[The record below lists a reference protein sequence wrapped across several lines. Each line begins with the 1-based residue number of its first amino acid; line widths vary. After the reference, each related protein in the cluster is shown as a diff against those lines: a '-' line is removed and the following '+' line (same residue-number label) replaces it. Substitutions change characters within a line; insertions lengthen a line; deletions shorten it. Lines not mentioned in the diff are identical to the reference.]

1 MFKQKTI
8 TYLAILLIISSFLNA
23 MGSDLVQVNRLRCE
37 LLTNPEGIGT
47 RQPRLSWELVGNQ
60 RSLKQ
65 LAYQVQ
71 VASSPDLLAKGDVD
85 LWDSKKVASDSSAY
99 IRYRGKQLQRGH
111 HCYWRVKV
119 WSSAGETTWSEG
131 AFWSVGLLNYND
143 WKGRWI
149 GLDRS
154 FPWDRED
161 QFSRLSARYF
171 RKEFD
176 AKKKIKRAKVYIIG
190 LGLYEL
196 YINGTKIGKQVLAPA
211 PTDYTKE
218 VKYNSFDVTDKLLT
232 GKNALGVI
240 LGNGRYYT
248 MRQAYKPYK
257 IKTFGYPKM
266 RLNLELEYA
275 DGSKDYINTDDS
287 WKVTADG
294 PIRTNNEYDGEE
306 YDATKELTG
315 WNTVGYQD
323 NAWLKASFVQEPGGM
338 PTAQMNEFMQVMDT
352 LKPIAIHQQAPETY
366 IIDMGQNMTGWIKLH
381 VKGASGTQ
389 VKMRFAESLQQDGS
403 LFTANLRDAKV
414 TDSYT
419 LKGAKQES
427 WEPRFV
433 YHGFR
438 YVEIRGYPGKP
449 SLNDFEGMVVY
460 DALAQTGHFES
471 DQPIL
476 NQIYQ
481 NAWWGIAGNYKGM
494 PIDCPQ
500 RNERQPWLGD
510 RTTGSYGES
519 FLFDNAKLYAKWL
532 DDIQAAQMADGSIPD
547 VAPAFWRYYSDNV
560 TWPGTYLT
568 VADML
573 YRQYGDKQVIEK
585 HYPSMK
591 KWIHYMWDNY
601 MEDGLIT
608 KDKYGDWCV
617 PPESKELIHSRDPL
631 RQTDGT
637 LLASATYYH
646 LLVIMQR
653 FAHLVGND
661 HDQREFNALSE
672 KIKTAFNLK
681 FFHTQKKQY
690 SNNTVTA
697 NLLPLS
703 FDMVPPEF
711 KKAVFE
717 QLVDRIAVTDGGH
730 ISTGVIGTQW
740 LMRGLSDNGRPDLA
754 FRLATNT
761 TYPSWGYMA
770 EHGATTI
777 WELWNGNTANPGMNS
792 QNHVMLL
799 GDLLIWY
806 YEHLA
811 GIKACKPGFKQ
822 LMMKPDFDNPLQQVE
837 ASYQSLYGL
846 IKSSWKKTGR
856 NLIWNITIPP
866 NSNALVY
873 FPTTAKEKISEG
885 NKGVEAVEG
894 IRYIKEEK
902 EKAIFEVGAGTYQF
916 RIKDADLSDK
926 NNKQ

>member
-1 MFKQKTI
+1 MFKQKII
-8 TYLAILLIISSFLNA
+8 TYLAVLLTIGPPLLV
-23 MGSDLVQVNRLRCE
+23 MGDDFVQVKRLRCE
-37 LLTNPEGIGT
+37 LLTNPESVNSK
-47 RQPRLSWELVGNQ
+47 QPRLSWEIAGDK
-60 RSLKQ
+60 RGLKQ
-65 LAYQVQ
+65 IAYQIQ
-71 VASSPDLLAKGDVD
+71 VASSPDLLIKGNAD
-85 LWDSKKVASDSSAY
+85 LWDSKRVATDSSLY
-99 IRYRGKQLQRGH
+99 IPYKGKKLQSRD

-119 WSSAGETTWSEG
+119 WSNTGESAWSDV
-131 AFWSVGLLNYND
+131 ASWSVGLLNYND

-176 AKKKIKRAKVYIIG
+176 AKKEIKRAKVYIIG

-196 YINGTKIGKQVLAPA
+196 YINGEKIGKQVLAPA
-211 PTDYTKE
+211 PTDYTKD
-218 VKYNSFDVTDKLLT
+218 VKYNSFDVTDKLLV

-275 DGSKDYINTDDS
+275 DGSKDYISTDDS

-294 PIRTNNEYDGEE
+294 PIHTNNEYDGEE

-315 WNTVGYQD
+315 WNTVDYPD

-338 PTAQMNEFMQVMDT
+338 PHAQMNEFMQVMDT
-352 LKPIAIHQQAPETY
+352 LKPIAIRQQTAETH

-381 VKGASGTQ
+381 VKGAAGTR

-403 LFTANLRDAKV
+403 LFVANLRDARV

-419 LKGAKQES
+419 LKGGDQES

-438 YVEIRGYPGKP
+438 YVEVTGYPGKP
-449 SLNDFEGMVVY
+449 NLSDFEGMVVY
-460 DALAQTGHFES
+460 DALATTGTFS
-471 DQPIL
+471 SNQSVL
-476 NQIYQ
+476 NAIYK

-510 RTTGSYGES
+510 RTTGAYGES

-560 TWPGTYLT
+560 TWPGTYLS

-573 YRQYGDKQVIEK
+573 YQQYGDEHAVKK
-585 HYPSMK
+585 HYSSMK
-591 KWIHYMWDNY
+591 KWMDYMWENY
-601 MEDGLIT
+601 EEGGLVT

-617 PPESKELIHSRDPL
+617 PPESKELIHSKDPN
-631 RQTDGT
+631 RQTDGV

-646 LLVIMQR
+646 LIQLMEG
-653 FAHLVGND
+653 FADLVGNESD
-661 HDQREFNALSE
+661 KQLFEE
-672 KIKTAFNLK
+672 KAARLKEAFNQQFLNK
-681 FFHTQKKQY
+681 STGQY
-690 SNNTVTA
+690 SNGTVTA
-697 NLLPLS
+697 NLLPLY
-703 FDMVPPEF
+703 FEMVPEEHR
-711 KKAVFE
+711 KSVFE
-717 QLVDRIAVTDGGH
+717 NIVKKITNENKGH
-730 ISTGVIGTQW
+730 ISTGVIGTQY
-740 LMRGLSDNGRPDLA
+740 LMRGLSNNGRPDLA
-754 FRLATNT
+754 FQLATNT
-761 TYPSWGYMA
+761 SYPSWGYMA
-770 EHGATTI
+770 ENGATTI
-777 WELWNGNTANPGMNS
+777 WELWNGDTANPAMNS

-806 YEHLA
+806 YENVL
-811 GIKACKPGFKQ
+811 GIKAAKPGFKQ
-822 LMMKPDFDNPLQQVE
+822 IGMKPDFDNPLNQ
-837 ASYQSLYGL
+837 ATGSFRSNYGL
-846 IKSSWKKTGR
+846 IKSSWKKEKGVLQWDIQVPGNT
-856 NLIWNITIPP
+856 
-866 NSNALVY
+866 SALVY
-873 FPTTAKEKISEG
+873 FPTADKRRIRE
-885 NKGVEAVEG
+885 NKQIVEDQDG
-894 IRYIKEEK
+894 LRYLKEENGQSV
-902 EKAIFEVGAGTYQF
+902 FEVGAGTYRF
-916 RIKDADLSDK
+916 RVDLVK
-926 NNKQ
+926 